1 MLLFAIS
8 ADLCFSVF
16 INLNEKFISLY
27 VKVLRKSDTM
37 GPRFYKSS
45 YRLKNCHATVSLI
58 LCCLR

>member
-8 ADLCFSVF
+8 ADLGYPVF
-16 INLNEKFISLY
+16 TNSNEKY
-27 VKVLRKSDTM
+27 VFVRVLTKSDAM